1 MLSST
6 ALYWRAMRRVQRRSA
21 AYRAAPSEAALAL
34 LREACRLAN
43 GLVP

>member
-6 ALYWRAMRRVQRRSA
+6 ALYYRALRRVQRRA
-21 AYRAAPSEAALAL
+21 ATYRATRDDRTLQL

-43 GLVP
+43 GLA